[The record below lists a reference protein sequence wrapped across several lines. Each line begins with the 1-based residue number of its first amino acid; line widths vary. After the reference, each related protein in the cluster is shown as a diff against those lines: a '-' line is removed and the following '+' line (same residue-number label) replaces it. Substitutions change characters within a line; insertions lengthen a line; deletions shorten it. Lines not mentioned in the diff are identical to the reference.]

1 MASSD
6 LSRIEAAELQVN
18 PQFREIKKLKPV
30 LRRLLPSRT
39 QFAKI
44 EELFNCAVDTIHD
57 ESNPMDSAHFSMGM
71 IGEEDLSEDED
82 SDGSN
87 YANRNWSSQRNLEA
101 IGEEVTDSDSEED
114 QPFAHTR
121 RSSAARQS
129 VPDVSEEVNIIPSP
143 PSLNDR
149 ISASRRSAHNI
160 CEVTHMMPPE
170 PMISRLSGV
179 RNSFHKVSEE
189 DVIVVPPEPVTSR
202 LSGVRNSFHKVSEE
216 EVNVVPPEPVTS
228 RLSGVR
234 NSFHKVSEED
244 VNVVPPEPVTSRLSG
259 VRNSFHKVSEEEVN
273 VVPPEPV
280 TSRLSGVRNSFHE
293 VYEEEVNVVPPEPVT
308 SRLSGVRNS
317 FHGVSEISRNI
328 PAQTAVPKSFAGK
341 RNNNLQVRTQCKSSI
356 STSAIAQK
364 PLSMEGSGGVARKR
378 NGSGF
383 LMGNPM
389 ASPRGGSSDE
399 ETRDSSSSVNS
410 IDRLPHG
417 VDAFRKPKL
426 DIFQSSKR
434 R

>member
-129 VPDVSEEVNIIPSP
+129 VPDVSEEVNIMPSP

-149 ISASRRSAHNI
+149 ISASRRSAHDI
-160 CEVTHMMPPE
+160 CEVTNMMPPE
-170 PMISRLSGV
+170 PMISRLSGA
-179 RNSFHKVSEE
+179 RISFHR
-189 DVIVVPPEPVTSR
+189 VT
-202 LSGVRNSFHKVSEE
+202 E
-216 EVNVVPPEPVTS
+216 EVNEVPPVPMTG

-244 VNVVPPEPVTSRLSG
+244 VNVVPPEPMSGRLA
-259 VRNSFHKVSEEEVN
+259 
-273 VVPPEPV
+273 
-280 TSRLSGVRNSFHE
+280 GVRNSFHE

>member
-234 NSFHKVSEED
+234 NSFH
-244 VNVVPPEPVTSRLSG
+244 
-259 VRNSFHKVSEEEVN
+259 
-273 VVPPEPV
+273 
-280 TSRLSGVRNSFHE
+280 E

>member
-129 VPDVSEEVNIIPSP
+129 VPDVSEEVNIMPSP

-149 ISASRRSAHNI
+149 ISASRRSAHDI
-160 CEVTHMMPPE
+160 CEVTNMMPPE
-170 PMISRLSGV
+170 PMISRLSGA
-179 RNSFHKVSEE
+179 RISFHR
-189 DVIVVPPEPVTSR
+189 VT
-202 LSGVRNSFHKVSEE
+202 E
-216 EVNVVPPEPVTS
+216 EVNEVPPVPMTG

-244 VNVVPPEPVTSRLSG
+244 VNVVPPEPMSG
-259 VRNSFHKVSEEEVN
+259 
-273 VVPPEPV
+273 
-280 TSRLSGVRNSFHE
+280 RLSGVRNSFHE

-317 FHGVSEISRNI
+317 FHGVAEISRNI

-356 STSAIAQK
+356 STSALAQK

>member
-1 MASSD
+1 
-6 LSRIEAAELQVN
+6 
-18 PQFREIKKLKPV
+18 
-30 LRRLLPSRT
+30 
-39 QFAKI
+39 
-44 EELFNCAVDTIHD
+44 
-57 ESNPMDSAHFSMGM
+57 
-71 IGEEDLSEDED
+71 
-82 SDGSN
+82 
-87 YANRNWSSQRNLEA
+87 
-101 IGEEVTDSDSEED
+101 
-114 QPFAHTR
+114 
-121 RSSAARQS
+121 
-129 VPDVSEEVNIIPSP
+129 
-143 PSLNDR
+143 
-149 ISASRRSAHNI
+149 
-160 CEVTHMMPPE
+160 
-170 PMISRLSGV
+170 
-179 RNSFHKVSEE
+179 
-189 DVIVVPPEPVTSR
+189 
-202 LSGVRNSFHKVSEE
+202 
-216 EVNVVPPEPVTS
+216 
-228 RLSGVR
+228 
-234 NSFHKVSEED
+234 
-244 VNVVPPEPVTSRLSG
+244 

>member
-129 VPDVSEEVNIIPSP
+129 VPDVSEEVNIMPSP

-149 ISASRRSAHNI
+149 ISASRRSAHDI
-160 CEVTHMMPPE
+160 CEVTNMMPPE
-170 PMISRLSGV
+170 PMISRLSGA
-179 RNSFHKVSEE
+179 RISFHR
-189 DVIVVPPEPVTSR
+189 VT
-202 LSGVRNSFHKVSEE
+202 E
-216 EVNVVPPEPVTS
+216 EVNEVPPVPMTG

-244 VNVVPPEPVTSRLSG
+244 VNVVPPEPMSG
-259 VRNSFHKVSEEEVN
+259 
-273 VVPPEPV
+273 
-280 TSRLSGVRNSFHE
+280 RLSGVRNSFHE

-317 FHGVSEISRNI
+317 FHGVAEISRNI